1 MSQLREGE
9 SSAPRGVTGDLATVG
24 PVLYFGSMET
34 SRVAAIP
41 LFADLPEDELAA
53 VASVA
58 AEVEIASGQALAAE
72 GHLGHSLFAI
82 ESGTADVV
90 MDGATVRTIGAGDV
104 VGEIAVFASRPD
116 PFAPPEVAE
125 GGLRSASV
133 VATSPMRLIALFKR
147 DVWAL
152 DRRAP
157 VATQRLRAMVDEHRE
172 QDILRALA
180 ERHAQDAQGGSPG
193 SDPLAG

>member
-1 MSQLREGE
+1 ME
-9 SSAPRGVTGDLATVG
+9 S
-24 PVLYFGSMET
+24 

-41 LFADLPEDELAA
+41 FFADLPEDELAA

-72 GHLGHSLFAI
+72 GHVGHTLFAI

-90 MDGATVRTIGAGDV
+90 IGGAPVRTIGAGDV
-104 VGEIAVFASRPD
+104 VGEMAVFASPPD
-116 PFAPPEVAE
+116 PFEPPEMAE
-125 GGLRSASV
+125 GGLRTASV
-133 VATSPMRLIALFKR
+133 VATSPMRLIAFFKR

-157 VATQRLRAMVDEHRE
+157 VATQRLRAMVAEHR
-172 QDILRALA
+172 
-180 ERHAQDAQGGSPG
+180 AQDARRTPAGQRAQGEQGGSPD
-193 SDPLAG
+193 SDPLAGSA

>member
-1 MSQLREGE
+1 MDS
-9 SSAPRGVTGDLATVG
+9 
-24 PVLYFGSMET
+24 

-41 LFADLPEDELAA
+41 FFADLPADELAA

-58 AEVEIASGQALAAE
+58 SEVEIDSGQALAAE
-72 GHLGHSLFAI
+72 GRVGHSLFAI

-90 MDGATVRTIGAGDV
+90 IEGATVRTIGAGDV
-104 VGEIAVFASRPD
+104 VGEIAVFASPPD
-116 PFAPPEVAE
+116 PLAPPEVAE
-125 GGLRSASV
+125 GGLRTASV

-157 VATQRLRAMVDEHRE
+157 AATERLRAMVDER
-172 QDILRALA
+172 R
-180 ERHAQDAQGGSPG
+180 AQDAQRALDKQRAQDEQGGPTG
-193 SDPLAG
+193 SDPLAGSA